1 MLFIDE
7 AYSLVRGKDDSFG
20 LEAVDTLVKGMEDH
34 RDDLIVI
41 LAGYSREM
49 EEFLNA
55 NSGLKSRF
63 PNILNFAD
71 YTGSELTQIA
81 VSLAQ
86 GKDYVIDE
94 SCLNDLTIYFNAVQM
109 NSAARSG
116 NGRLARN
123 TVEKA
128 ILNQSRR
135 ILNDP
140 QARMDLLLREDFD
153 LELS

>member
-71 YTGSELTQIA
+71 YTGSELTADRRFAGSGQR
-81 VSLAQ
+81 LC
-86 GKDYVIDE
+86 IDE
-94 SCLNDLTIYFNAVQM
+94 RCLNDLNDLFQRRSDEFRSSQRQRPFSTQHGGKS
-109 NSAARSG
+109 NSEPVPPDS
-116 NGRLARN
+116 
-123 TVEKA
+123 
-128 ILNQSRR
+128 Q
-135 ILNDP
+135 
-140 QARMDLLLREDFD
+140 
-153 LELS
+153 

>member
-1 MLFIDE
+1 
-7 AYSLVRGKDDSFG
+7 
-20 LEAVDTLVKGMEDH
+20 GMEDH

-94 SCLNDLTIYFNAVQM
+94 RCLNDLTIYFNAVQM